1 MMRVGNKNLKYFSE
15 RVESFIISCHKNS
28 SQLIIYDR
36 QLMSYVVS
44 MLYNNNFL
52 SILDNGVNQI
62 EIPGF
67 YKFDNGVEYTV
78 VLKMI

>member
-1 MMRVGNKNLKYFSE
+1 
-15 RVESFIISCHKNS
+15 
-28 SQLIIYDR
+28 
-36 QLMSYVVS
+36 MSYVVS

-78 VLKMI
+78 VLKMIWL